1 MAKCNVIKHRHQTQA
16 AVAPFYALRRT
27 NLARYAKKERKKER
41 EKWLDCDHRQSLLM
55 RRSWR

>member
-41 EKWLDCDHRQSLLM
+41 KRERNGLTVTTVSPC
-55 RRSWR
+55 